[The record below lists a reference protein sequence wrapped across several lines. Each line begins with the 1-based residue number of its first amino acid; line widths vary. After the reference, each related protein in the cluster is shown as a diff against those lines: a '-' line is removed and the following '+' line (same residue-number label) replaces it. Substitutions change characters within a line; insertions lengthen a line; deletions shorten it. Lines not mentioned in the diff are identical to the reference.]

1 MQCVYL
7 NQDGTLTATTDTAE
21 TCQAF
26 ALVSANEVQAFN
38 AASQITALDIAQAFT
53 WGFGTVIFFAYL
65 SYSVRAGRLV
75 IKKL

>member
-65 SYSVRAGRLV
+65 SYAVKAGRLV

>member
-26 ALVSANEVQAFN
+26 ALVSATEVQAFN
-38 AASQITALDIAQAFT
+38 AASQITALDIAEVFT

-65 SYSVRAGRLV
+65 SYSVRAGKQV
-75 IKKL
+75 VKKL

>member
-7 NQDGTLTATTDTAE
+7 NQDGTLTATTDTVE

-26 ALVSANEVQAFN
+26 ALVSANDVQAFN
-38 AASQITALDIAQAFT
+38 AATQINAFDIAEAFT

-65 SYSVRAGRLV
+65 SYSVKAARQV
-75 IKKL
+75 INKI